1 MHTNNF
7 TTVDSQMKDNSLI
20 KETKK
25 KKKSSDKKNK
35 TPV

>member
-25 KKKSSDKKNK
+25 KKKKFRQEK
-35 TPV
+35 